1 MNFSD
6 LEKLLTQFDKANKLQ
21 ILSMQKIATDILC
34 SSFENYSQKI
44 NLKKTSSLIGVSL
57 VSIVHKLTNN
67 YHEGEF
73 ARNVNNIV
81 LPQQNNITILK
92 IKLNRALP
100 KIKSMNYQK
109 LFYTITTNKNY
120 GIEQTLDSILKDN

>member
-6 LEKLLTQFDKANKLQ
+6 LEKLLTQSDKANKLQ
-21 ILSMQKIATDILC
+21 ILSIQKIATNILC

-73 ARNVNNIV
+73 ARNVNNVV
-81 LPQQNNITILK
+81 LPQQNSITILK
-92 IKLNRALP
+92 TKLNRALP
-100 KIKSMNYQK
+100 KIKSMDYQK
-109 LFYTITTNKNY
+109 LFYTITINKNY

>member
-6 LEKLLTQFDKANKLQ
+6 LEKLLTQSHKANKLQ

-34 SSFENYSQKI
+34 SSFENHSQKI

-73 ARNVNNIV
+73 ARNVNNII
-81 LPQQNNITILK
+81 LPQQNSITILK
-92 IKLNRALP
+92 TKLNRALP

>member
-6 LEKLLTQFDKANKLQ
+6 LEKLLTQSDKANKLQ
-21 ILSMQKIATDILC
+21 ILSIQKIATNILC

>member
-6 LEKLLTQFDKANKLQ
+6 LEKLLTQSDKANKLQ
-21 ILSMQKIATDILC
+21 ILSIQKIATNILC

-92 IKLNRALP
+92 TKLNRALP